1 MSPPANDLRILVVED
16 DPFQRTA
23 AADLLHAFGI
33 VRVAFAGNGLEAAA
47 RLASTSFDVVLCD
60 IEMPV
65 ANGPELVA
73 ELSRR
78 GTAAL
83 AGPPPVWVW
92 LTALADDIL
101 GSHRDLMITLG
112 FPRVYALHKPLRAEL
127 LAPIIDDARASRIGP
142 PSPARDDV
150 MPADDDLLAAMGH
163 GPLPGGAFHIEWQPQ
178 FDIVTGRLTGAEALC
193 RWHHPVLGP
202 IRPDLF
208 IARLE
213 ALHAADAILFL
224 ATDRCLALHQRLLA
238 AGIEI
243 PLGVNASAQTLC
255 QPGVLERFEDMV
267 AHARLP
273 RRLLTI
279 ELTEGFPVADPMAL
293 SVALNRL
300 RVLGYGVAIDDFG
313 VGIATLKLLADL
325 PFTQIKLDRSFVS
338 SVDTESQ
345 RTVICRTMIRLA
357 LDLGLECVAEG
368 IETEA
373 QRAALQKLGCRLGQ
387 GYLWSRPLA
396 LNAFVARALAAT
408 PGTAAAVPS
417 APKPAPTPD
426 AALTPPSE
434 PDDASP
440 ASH

>member
-23 AADLLHAFGI
+23 AADLLRAGGI
-33 VRVAFAGNGLEAAA
+33 ARLEFAGNGLEAAA
-47 RLASTSFDVVLCD
+47 RLASTTFDIVLCD

-65 ANGPELVA
+65 ANGPELIS

-101 GSHRDLMITLG
+101 DSHRDLMVTLG
-112 FPRVYALHKPLRAEL
+112 FPRVYALHKPLRAAS
-127 LAPIIDDARASRIGP
+127 LAPVIDDARARRASTP
-142 PSPARDDV
+142 TPARDDV
-150 MPADDDLLAAMGH
+150 MPPDDDLLAAMGH
-163 GPLPGGAFHIEWQPQ
+163 GPLPGGDFHIEWQPQ
-178 FDIVTGRLTGAEALC
+178 FDLVTGRLTGAEALC

-224 ATDRCLALHQRLLA
+224 ATDRCLALQQRLLA

-255 QPGVLERFEDMV
+255 QPGVLERFEGMV
-267 AHARLP
+267 ASARLP

-338 SVDTESQ
+338 SVDTENQ

-357 LDLGLECVAEG
+357 LELGLECVAEG

-408 PGTAAAVPS
+408 PWTAAA
-417 APKPAPTPD
+417 ATPAPTPGS
-426 AALTPPSE
+426 ARTSPSE
-434 PDDASP
+434 PGDAPP
-440 ASH
+440 ATH